1 LSKRFFVFL
10 LGCLLITSATFAN
23 GVFDHHGSSVQGS
36 NEYFGAA
43 KNIDVPSVQFV
54 NSVEYGINSTVKFT
68 LPANFKFADSNYLI
82 GYWDTVN
89 GVTNPAFAYT
99 SGIGTNE
106 LVFTITTQMITPVAG
121 GYYFLANTAC
131 PGPGAPPTNS
141 LILKITVPKQ
151 AVQGTE
157 AAWTDGADFKLLVRA
172 YTSGL
177 VLIEGAIITS
187 ADAFLTLYDE
197 FRVTNAI
204 VPDTSKQV
212 IDFNPPQ
219 LRKQFVGPSIT
230 SRLNFQIERNNGKL
244 GGSIYVAGPILAAG
258 DLFVVTAG
266 AVDSNY
272 VGIASVGVIVGGVP
286 LGAAAVP
293 GDANFGPHT
302 TFEIPGNT
310 PSLFDPLAPI
320 PYNAVVYT
328 VTGTDILDARVFD
341 FKLAFIPDPTRSAST
356 KLNGFTYASP
366 TSFFGNSTP
375 VWLSAWDWTLGG
387 TVFRSQ
393 WAVSASNDG
402 YNSGL
407 RIGNYGRLAAPVY
420 ADIWLDSGAV
430 ATNVLLTDGAGIA
443 GGSFLSISFV
453 QICDKAVL
461 ATPGFVYSKIWG
473 DPSAKG
479 RIKISVLG
487 KSSEIFGYL
496 QYATPLG
503 VTTVTLEKQ

>member
-10 LGCLLITSATFAN
+10 VGCLLITSAAF
-23 GVFDHHGSSVQGS
+23 SSTVAVTTTNVLGS
-36 NEYFGAA
+36 NEFFGAVA
-43 KNIDVPSVQFV
+43 GKNINVPSVTYK
-54 NSVEYGINSTVKFT
+54 NGVEYGINSTVKFT

-121 GYYFLANTAC
+121 GYYFLATAAC
-131 PGPGAPPTNS
+131 PGPGAPPAGN
-141 LILKITVPKQ
+141 LVIKITVPKQ
-151 AVQGTE
+151 AVQGTQ
-157 AAWTDGADFKLLVRA
+157 AAWTDGINFKLLMSA
-172 YTSGL
+172 YTGGA
-177 VLIEGAIITS
+177 VLIEQTLS
-187 ADAFLTLYDE
+187 SPVTNVFLSLFDE
-197 FRVTNAI
+197 FRVTNL
-204 VPDTSKQV
+204 VPGDTSKET
-212 IDFNPPQ
+212 IDFNPPS
-219 LRKQFVGPSIT
+219 LRTKFLVAPTTKSD
-230 SRLNFQIERNNGKL
+230 LNFQIERNAAAL
-244 GGSIYVAGPILAAG
+244 GASIYVASLGITAD

-266 AVDSNY
+266 SVDSNY
-272 VGIASVGVIVGGVP
+272 TGVDTVGISLVSAPPVLAP
-286 LGAAAVP
+286 PA
-293 GDANFGPHT
+293 DFGPPT

-310 PSLFDPLAPI
+310 VNLFAPGSQN
-320 PYNAVVYT
+320 YVEYT

-341 FKLAFIPDPTRSAST
+341 FKLAFIPNPARSAST

-366 TSFFGNSTP
+366 TSFFGNSTQ

-393 WAVSASNDG
+393 WAVSASADG

-453 QICDKAVL
+453 QICDKAVV
-461 ATPGFVYSKIWG
+461 ANPGFVYTKVWG

-487 KSSEIFGYL
+487 KSDEIFGYL